1 MDEEEYTFRVYM
13 TDAAQAHLSG
23 ENKYPAA
30 RWADVIGRRID
41 TRSGDEIA
49 ADIINGAGLRFAGE
63 V

>member
-13 TDAAQAHLSG
+13 TDAAHLSG

-30 RWADVIGRRID
+30 RWADVIGRKID